1 VHRRH
6 RIEKKDNNQNLKM
19 GLLFFSEGA
28 LLLCMHNPLGAKE
41 RKDDG
46 ASSQRACAVESKTQ
60 QSKLSWH
67 DHQVCCHD
75 SFSSENH
82 KTTKTLANEPYPQ
95 QPAAPSAA
103 S

>member
-1 VHRRH
+1 
-6 RIEKKDNNQNLKM
+6 M
-19 GLLFFSEGA
+19 GLLFFGEGA
-28 LLLCMHNPLGAKE
+28 LLSCMHNPLGAKAK
-41 RKDDG
+41 KDDG
-46 ASSQRACAVESKTQ
+46 ASSQRAHAVGSKTQ

-75 SFSSENH
+75 SFSLENH
-82 KTTKTLANEPYPQ
+82 KTRKILANESYPQ